1 MLGVVTLAQRDTG
14 ILNRIPTHTK
24 VFIVTSTHRAV
35 ALLSTSQA
43 LLMTNNS
50 ILIATSGLAGYAL
63 TPDKAWATLPVT
75 SYVCGAALSTTAM
88 SQLMRRV
95 GRRNGFML
103 GSVIGILG
111 ALICTL
117 AIYWQHFWL
126 LCTGTLVLGGYN
138 AAAQYY
144 RFAAADVASADF
156 RAKAISLVLA
166 GGIVGAI
173 VGPETSKLT
182 RDLWEPLF
190 LGSYLSLAGFCMLA
204 LAVQSRLDIP
214 APSADEQTG
223 GGRSIAELARQPAF
237 VIAVAAAAV
246 GYGVMNLL
254 MTATPLAM
262 QACQYPFKEAA
273 FVIQWHILGMFVP
286 SFFTGSL
293 IKRFGLIPIMV
304 LGVALN
310 LVCVVVALHGVDI
323 WNFWLAM
330 VLVGVGWNF
339 MYVGATTLLTE
350 TYKPAEKARAQGFNE
365 MAIFVTLAMSSL
377 FSGALFTLQGWERIN
392 MLAAPFLA
400 LIGAA
405 LIWLGMRRAAP
416 RPA

>member
-1 MLGVVTLAQRDTG
+1 V
-14 ILNRIPTHTK
+14 NPTHK
-24 VFIVTSTHRAV
+24 AV
-35 ALLSTSQA
+35 ALLSTCQA

-50 ILIATSGLAGYAL
+50 ILIATTGLAGFAL
-63 TPDKAWATLPVT
+63 APEKAWATVPVT
-75 SYVCGAALSTTAM
+75 AYVCGGALSTIGL

-95 GRRNGFML
+95 GRRNGFMV
-103 GSVIGILG
+103 GSIVGIFG
-111 ALICTL
+111 ALICAL
-117 AIYWQHFWL
+117 AIHLQHFWV
-126 LCTGTLVLGGYN
+126 LCMGTLVLGGYN

-144 RFAAADVASADF
+144 RFAAADVANTEF
-156 RAKAISLVLA
+156 KAKAISLVLA

-182 RDLWEPLF
+182 KDLWEPAF
-190 LGSYLSLAGFCMLA
+190 LGSYLSLTLFCALA
-204 LAVQSRLDIP
+204 IAVQSRLRIP
-214 APSADEQTG
+214 PPNAEEQKG
-223 GGRSIAELARQPAF
+223 GGRSIAQLARQPAF
-237 VIAVAAAAV
+237 VIAVAAGAV

-293 IKRFGLIPIMV
+293 IKRFGLIPVMV
-304 LGVALN
+304 TGVALN
-310 LVCVVVALHGVDI
+310 LVCVAVALHGIAI

-339 MYVGATTLLTE
+339 MYVGATALLTE
-350 TYKPAEKARAQGFNE
+350 TYKPEEKARAQGFNE
-365 MAIFVTLAMSSL
+365 MMIFLTLAMSSL

-392 MLAAPFLA
+392 MLAAPFLIAVGVA
-400 LIGAA
+400 L
-405 LIWLGMRRAAP
+405 LWLGVRRRAP
-416 RPA
+416 GSI